1 MAEERT
7 LMQRLRDLYE
17 EQHLAVLA
25 TVGEENQPY
34 TSLMA
39 FTIDEELQT
48 LFFATY
54 ADTRK
59 YRNLQHEADVALLVD
74 NRQEQEGEFENAL
87 AVTIEGQVYAVKEA
101 ALHSVRE
108 LMTLRHPQMESFL
121 NDSETRFFFVK
132 IRRHIA
138 VTGLGGVE
146 VLEIQGDAPTEREDR
161 RK

>member
-1 MAEERT
+1 MAEEKT
-7 LMQRLRDLYE
+7 LARRLRDLYE
-17 EQHLAVLA
+17 EQRLAVLA
-25 TVGEENQPY
+25 TVGEDNQPY

-48 LFFATY
+48 LFFATH

-74 NRQEQEGEFENAL
+74 NRQEQERHFENAL

-101 ALHSVRE
+101 TLHSVRE
-108 LMTLRHPQMESFL
+108 LMTLRHPQIESFF
-121 NDSETRFFFVK
+121 DDPETHFFFVE

-146 VLEIQGDAPTEREDR
+146 ILDVRGDAPARREGR

>member
-1 MAEERT
+1 MAEEKT
-7 LMQRLRDLYE
+7 LTQRLRDLYE
-17 EQHLAVLA
+17 EQRLAVLA

-74 NRQEQEGEFENAL
+74 NRQKQEGDLENAL

-101 ALHSVRE
+101 ALHSVQE
-108 LMTLRHPQMESFL
+108 LMTLRHPQMKSFF
-121 NDSETRFFFVK
+121 DDPETRFFFVE

-146 VLEIQGDAPTEREDR
+146 ILDVQGDASMEHEGQ

>member
-1 MAEERT
+1 MAEEKT

-17 EQHLAVLA
+17 EQPLAVLA
-25 TVGEENQPY
+25 TVGKENQPY

-39 FTIDEELQT
+39 FTIDEELET

-59 YRNLQHEADVALLVD
+59 YRNLQHETDVALLVD
-74 NRQEQEGEFENAL
+74 NRQEQEGNFENTL
-87 AVTIEGQVYAVKEA
+87 AVTLEGQVYAVKET

-108 LMTLRHPQMESFL
+108 LMTLRHPQMKSFF
-121 NDSETRFFFVK
+121 DDPETRFFFVE

-146 VLEIQGDAPTEREDR
+146 ILDVRGDAPVKREG
-161 RK
+161 